1 MLYRDIPTLEK
12 EVPIVQENNILFAP
26 ARGSLFRILSE
37 VELVTNFDAVADNNL
52 LDGVQNAI
60 VGLKT
65 LIGGIIDFSASLTFE
80 EGALFNTGGLK
91 TQTGPRWEIKL
102 DGVTQ
107 KTLGYVSS
115 GRIFLRFEDGA
126 NVYDQY
132 ESPNFKASLIC
143 RFKDVYDPRVANRVL
158 NRNHLVGAL
167 A

>member
-26 ARGSLFRILSE
+26 ARGSLFRILTG
-37 VELVTNFDAVADNNL
+37 VDFVTNFDASHVHN
-52 LDGVQNAI
+52 GVENAI

-80 EGALFNTGGLK
+80 LALANTQYSSDLLIN
-91 TQTGPRWEIKL
+91 RWELRL
-102 DGVTQ
+102 DGVAMKQLSYARRSFVGQQIEGTFYQIITQ
-107 KTLGYVSS
+107 H
-115 GRIFLRFEDGA
+115 
-126 NVYDQY
+126 
-132 ESPNFKASLIC
+132 PNFKASLIC